1 MNAWGSAR
9 RTVLLMALVASL
21 PVRAGAY
28 EDFFVAIA
36 RDDAS
41 AITTLLLRGFD
52 PNTRDPKGQPGLV
65 LALQADSLKAFD
77 ALLVMRNLDVEAR
90 NAKDESPLMIAA
102 LRGHVQAV
110 KALIERDADVNKP
123 GWTPLHY
130 AATGTT
136 PRQAEIVAL
145 LLEESAYIDAPSPN
159 GTTPLMMAV
168 HYGTREAA
176 ELLLKEGADPT
187 LRNHL
192 RLSASDFAMRANR
205 KDMAD
210 LVATAIRQRQPNRGR
225 W

>member
-145 LLEESAYIDAPSPN
+145 LLEESAYLDAPSPN